1 MESKSN
7 WRTPCLNR
15 DHQGV
20 LSPLIAKHEPEPID
34 ESAHEAL
41 LDPNYEKGLKNYGE
55 LYEELSEPIW
65 HDQYLNG
72 RIRQDS
78 HDKRS

>member
-41 LDPNYEKGLKNYGE
+41 PAPEDVKGLKNYGE
-55 LYEELSEPIW
+55 LYEE
-65 HDQYLNG
+65 
-72 RIRQDS
+72 
-78 HDKRS
+78 